1 MSKKDKKKYLQDYR
15 WFAARIEEIDREL
28 SKPIDENVRFNGV
41 KAEKDAVEHRSK
53 QERLEE
59 ERERLNGKMQEI
71 ESVINSVTD
80 SQQSILLRFMY
91 ISGKSA
97 KEVAVDMNIS
107 LSTIYKIHDLAIKNV
122 RIKDVRER
130 QCENSAQQENEERA

>member
-15 WFAARIEEIDREL
+15 WFAARIEEIDKEL
-28 SKPIDENVRFNGV
+28 SKPVDDKVRFNGV
-41 KAEKDAVEHRSK
+41 KAEKDAVEHMSK

-71 ESVINSVTD
+71 ESVIESVED
-80 SQQSILLRFMY
+80 SQESILLRFMY

-97 KEVAVDMNIS
+97 KEVAVDMNIP
-107 LSTIYKIHDLAIKNV
+107 LSTIYKIHDSAIKNMHL
-122 RIKDVRER
+122 
-130 QCENSAQQENEERA
+130 